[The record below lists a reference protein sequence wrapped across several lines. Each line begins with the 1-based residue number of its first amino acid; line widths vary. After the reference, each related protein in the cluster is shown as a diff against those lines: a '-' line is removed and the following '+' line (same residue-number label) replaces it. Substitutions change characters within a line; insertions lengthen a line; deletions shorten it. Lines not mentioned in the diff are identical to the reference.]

1 MSFFYEI
8 RSADNTVLKR
18 DGGFAS
24 QDAAKMAARD
34 DANKMRHTLR
44 ILCLFTICL
53 VARQS
58 AAQSRLPGVSLC
70 DLQTRVAQGE
80 RWNIQVEGVY
90 LNGSNAHYLVAPVC
104 SGLGTRIEFELKT
117 HRRWNRLV
125 RKSRNSRQTLV
136 VFDGEFYGPPISNPK
151 QPEATQTRMVVYSIL
166 SVKAL
171 PKHNPCAS
179 PKYDRTQFPC
189 FQGDLVAQKGDTPN
203 P

>member
-8 RSADNTVLKR
+8 RSSNITVLKR
-18 DGGFAS
+18 DGGFPT
-24 QDAAKMAARD
+24 QDAARMAAREN
-34 DANKMRHTLR
+34 AKKMRHSLR

-117 HRRWNRLV
+117 HRKWNRLV
-125 RKSRNSRQTLV
+125 RKSRNSSSLLKNSFGSSFRV
-136 VFDGEFYGPPISNPK
+136 
-151 QPEATQTRMVVYSIL
+151 MV
-166 SVKAL
+166 
-171 PKHNPCAS
+171 
-179 PKYDRTQFPC
+179 
-189 FQGDLVAQKGDTPN
+189 
-203 P
+203 